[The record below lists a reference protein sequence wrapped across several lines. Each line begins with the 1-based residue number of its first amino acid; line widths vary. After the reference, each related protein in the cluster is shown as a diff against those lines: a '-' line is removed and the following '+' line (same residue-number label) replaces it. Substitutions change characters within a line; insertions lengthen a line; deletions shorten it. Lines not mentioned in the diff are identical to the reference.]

1 MPSSH
6 SPSRLSAI
14 FDDDH
19 AVASAGLALVA
30 TLSDHLGLTEAADEL
45 VDVRPFPGKRV
56 ATLVH
61 AMVAGANCIDDADV
75 LRSGSTAE
83 VLGHR
88 VMAPSTLGTFLR
100 NFTFGHVRQL
110 DKLSEQM
117 LTRAWE
123 AGAGPDDAP
132 MTIDMDSTICEVC
145 GKQKEG
151 AAYGY
156 TKVLGYHPLLA
167 TRADTGEVLH
177 VRFRK
182 GSAGSG
188 RGAERFVR
196 ELVGRVRRAGGS
208 GPLTLRADSGFYS
221 RHVVKAC
228 RDHKVAYSITAPQN
242 AGVQGAISDIDE
254 SEWTPIAYTDSGEAW
269 VAETT
274 YGDGHRLVVRRTKLA
289 EPQPALF
296 PTFRYHAF
304 ITNRQGEAVVL
315 DADHRRHAVVE
326 LAIRDLKEGSGLSHC
341 PSGNFSANA
350 AWAVLAT
357 LAHNLVRWVASLGFE
372 ISGPVVMKTIRRR
385 FFSLPGRITHRSRR
399 RQLHLPTAWPWAEQW
414 SACFARLVALSP

>member
-1 MPSSH
+1 M
-6 SPSRLSAI
+6 

-19 AVASAGLALVA
+19 AVADAGLALVA
-30 TLSDHLGLTEAADEL
+30 VLSEKLGLEELCEQL
-45 VDVRPFPGKRV
+45 VDLHPFPGRRV

-61 AMVAGANCIDDADV
+61 AMVAGASFIDDADV
-75 LRSGSTAE
+75 LRSGATAE

-100 NFTFGHVRQL
+100 RFSFGHLRQL
-110 DKLSEQM
+110 DKVAEGL
-117 LTRAWE
+117 LTRAWS
-123 AGAGPDDAP
+123 AGAGPGAEP
-132 MTIDMDSTICEVC
+132 MTLDMDSTICPVH
-145 GKQKEG
+145 GDDKEG
-151 AAYGY
+151 AAFGY

-196 ELVGRVRRAGGS
+196 ELVGRCRRAGAC
-208 GPLTLRADSGFYS
+208 GPLTLRSDSGFYS
-221 RHVVKAC
+221 QHVVKAC
-228 RDHKVAYSITAPQN
+228 RDHNVAYSITAPQN
-242 AGVQGAISDIDE
+242 SGVKKAIAEIAEEAWTGID
-254 SEWTPIAYTDSGEAW
+254 YTENGEAW
-269 VAETT
+269 VAETP

-289 EPQPALF
+289 DPQPALF

-304 ITNRQGEAVVL
+304 ITDRVGDAVSL
-315 DADHRRHAVVE
+315 DTDHRRHAVVE

-341 PSGNFSANA
+341 PSRNFSANG

-357 LAHNLVRWVASLGFE
+357 IAHNLIRWVGKLGLK
-372 ISGPVVMKTIRRR
+372 ISGPLVTKTIRRR
-385 FFSLPGRITHRSRR
+385 FLTLPGRITHRARR
-399 RQLHLPTAWPWAEQW
+399 RQLHLSTGWPWAKQW
-414 SACFARLVALSP
+414 FACFERLVALRI

>member
-1 MPSSH
+1 MPSSR
-6 SPSRLSAI
+6 SASRLSVT

-19 AVASAGLALVA
+19 AVADAGLALVA
-30 TLSDHLGLTEAADEL
+30 VLSEKLGLESLASEL
-45 VDVRPFPGKRV
+45 VDVHPLPGRRV

-61 AMVAGANCIDDADV
+61 AMVAGASFIDDADV

-100 NFTFGHVRQL
+100 RFTFGHVRQL
-110 DKLSEQM
+110 DKLAETL
-117 LTRAWE
+117 LTRAWS
-123 AGAGPDDAP
+123 AGAGPGAEA
-132 MTIDMDSTICEVC
+132 MTIDIDSTITPVH
-145 GKQKEG
+145 GDQKQG
-151 AAYGY
+151 AAFGY
-156 TKVLGYHPLLA
+156 TKVLGYHPLLG

-177 VRFRK
+177 LRFRK
-182 GSAGSG
+182 GSANSG

-196 ELVGRVRRAGGS
+196 ELVGRVRRAGAS

-221 RHVVKAC
+221 RFVIKAC
-228 RDHKVAYSITAPQN
+228 REHKVAYSITAPQN
-242 AGVQGAISDIDE
+242 SAVQRAIDGIAE
-254 SEWTPIAYTDSGEAW
+254 ENWTPIDYTDNGEAW
-269 VAETT
+269 VAETP

-289 EPQPALF
+289 DPQPTLF

-304 ITNRQGEAVVL
+304 ITNRDGDAVTL

-326 LAIRDLKEGSGLSHC
+326 LAIRDLKDGGLAHC
-341 PSGNFSANA
+341 PSGNFSANG

-357 LAHNLVRWVASLGFE
+357 IAHNLIRWVGALGLE
-372 ISGPVVMKTIRRR
+372 ITGPLVAKTIRRR
-385 FFSLPGRITHRSRR
+385 FLALPGRITHRSRR

-414 SACFARLVALSP
+414 TACFERLRALRI